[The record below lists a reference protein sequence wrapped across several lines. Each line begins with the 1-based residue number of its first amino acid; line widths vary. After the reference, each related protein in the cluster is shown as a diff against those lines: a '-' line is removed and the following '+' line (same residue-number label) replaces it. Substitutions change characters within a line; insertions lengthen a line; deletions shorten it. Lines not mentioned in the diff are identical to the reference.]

1 MGARQFRFSST
12 TLGSFLTLP
21 RWSRN
26 AFSSNGIDYKESGLG
41 LACDAYTFK
50 RVTDNK
56 TEVVVLGPA
65 GGNPHGMDEYVDL
78 DTFFDLIK
86 IMVLTAIDYC
96 GTE

>member
-1 MGARQFRFSST
+1 
-12 TLGSFLTLP
+12 
-21 RWSRN
+21 
-26 AFSSNGIDYKESGLG
+26 
-41 LACDAYTFK
+41 
-50 RVTDNK
+50 VTDNK